1 MLNNLSVKNYAL
13 IDSVEIDFDAG
24 LSIITGET
32 GAGKSILLGALS
44 LILGQRAD
52 ISVLK
57 NKEKKCIIE
66 GSFSIAGYSLE
77 PFFQENEI
85 DYENDTVLRREINP
99 AGKSRAFIN
108 DTPVNLNTL
117 RELSLR
123 LVDIHSQHQNLN
135 LNESVFQLNII
146 DTFAGNGE
154 VLTAYSEKYNEYS
167 KLKKQL
173 NELKASAGRSKE
185 DFEYFKFQFEELE
198 NVKLVEGE
206 QDALED
212 EQKALTH
219 SEDIQLNLS
228 NIFNRLSENEG
239 SVLENLN
246 ESVKSANQALKFLPK
261 IEDIAKRLESS
272 YIELKDI
279 TTEVET
285 IAEKVH
291 FDPERANF
299 VNERLNLIYS
309 LQQKHRV
316 STIEELIEIK
326 NNLFGKIN
334 DIESFDERLEEI
346 QQKHEKCL
354 QQLEKVANKLSVK
367 RKSAKKEIEK
377 YVEAKLQ
384 LLGMPGAVFQIDFE
398 ENKEYTISGKDK
410 VSFLFSGNKNG
421 NVQNIAKV
429 ASGGEISRLM
439 LSIKSLMSKSSGLPT
454 IIFDE
459 IDTGVSGEI
468 ADKMGGIILDMS
480 ENMQVLNI
488 THLPQVAAKGNTHYL
503 VHKQQTKNST
513 VTGIK
518 RLNEEERLKE
528 IAKMLSGENLSP
540 QALENAKV
548 LLESQK

>member
-291 FDPERANF
+291 FDPVRANF

-354 QQLEKVANKLSVK
+354 QQLEKVANKLSGK

>member
-384 LLGMPGAVFQIDFE
+384 LLGMPGAVFQIDYE

-421 NVQNIAKV
+421 TVQNIAKV